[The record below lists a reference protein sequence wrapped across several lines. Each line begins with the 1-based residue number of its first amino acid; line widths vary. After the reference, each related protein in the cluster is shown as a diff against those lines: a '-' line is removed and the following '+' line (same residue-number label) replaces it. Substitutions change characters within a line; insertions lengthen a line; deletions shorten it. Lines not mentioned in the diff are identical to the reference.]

1 MSADPHLQRAETLA
15 TLLDDA
21 VELPVVG
28 RIGIDP
34 LLGVIPVIGDSFTAI
49 VGLVIVFEAFRAG
62 VPTWYLVRMLLNVG
76 IGWAIGLIPLVGNVL
91 DVYFRANRRNVRL
104 FERALDG

>member
-1 MSADPHLQRAETLA
+1 VSTESHLRRADNLA

-34 LLGVIPVIGDSFTAI
+34 LLGLVPIAGDTFTAI

-62 VPTWYLVRMLLNVG
+62 VSKRYLARMLLNIG
-76 IGWAIGLIPLVGNVL
+76 IGWAIGMLPLVGDVL